1 MAKAA
6 SPVRLQADLMAAA
19 STAGGLLHRS
29 AAEQIEHWADLGR
42 RIAGKI
48 SPEAIIEITAGLA
61 TIKVEQIV
69 AQPIEPEAVFAAL
82 DVSRESGV
90 LASQVTDSTVRYQAS
105 STHPGMLERIAANGD
120 VAVGQFNNGV
130 FTPLVK

>member
-48 SPEAIIEITAGLA
+48 SPEAILEITAGLA
-61 TIKVEQIV
+61 TIKVEQVV
-69 AQPIEPEAVFAAL
+69 AQPIDPDAVFAAL
-82 DVSRESGV
+82 EVSRESGA
-90 LASQVTDSTVRYQAS
+90 LASQVTESKVRYQAS
-105 STHPGMLERIAANGD
+105 AIHAGMLERVAANGD
-120 VAVGQFNNGV
+120 VVTGQFKNGV
-130 FTPLVK
+130 FTPLDK